1 MARSIYEN
9 FYSQV
14 SQALSLF
21 VGILLLVI
29 GLSGS
34 FGVFLQPIGE
44 ISFLIEPMGLGPY
57 YDRLYWN
64 ALAFVGA
71 WLVLFFWV
79 RLAAVA
85 AIALIAFKW
94 AVLQNLITF

>member
-1 MARSIYEN
+1 
-9 FYSQV
+9 
-14 SQALSLF
+14 
-21 VGILLLVI
+21 
-29 GLSGS
+29 
-34 FGVFLQPIGE
+34 LQPIGE
-44 ISFLIEPMGLGPY
+44 ISFLIEPMGFGPY

-64 ALAFVGA
+64 VLAFVGA

>member
-1 MARSIYEN
+1 
-9 FYSQV
+9 
-14 SQALSLF
+14 
-21 VGILLLVI
+21 
-29 GLSGS
+29 
-34 FGVFLQPIGE
+34 
-44 ISFLIEPMGLGPY
+44 MGFGPY

-64 ALAFVGA
+64 VLAFVGA